1 MSRKLFLLCFAVT
14 VGLILPN
21 LPGSSAG
28 ACGCPPLWTG
38 FQGVCYRYFSAESV
52 TWQEAERQCQSFT
65 KPCWDEDATTGQLGH
80 LVSIHSQEEMD
91 FLITLFESIRNKRFS
106 GRQMV
111 WIGLNDLESEGSFEW
126 SDGSDVNY
134 TFWYTDRP
142 NNYNN
147 EQHCVEY
154 DVARDYRWNDLQ
166 CNPSTVNNEWLIGGF
181 VCKLGQWL

>member
-38 FQGVCYRYFSAESV
+38 FQGMCYRYFSAESV
-52 TWQEAERQCQSFT
+52 TWQEAERHCQSFT

-91 FLITLFESIRNKRFS
+91 FLSTLFESIRDKRFS
-106 GRQMV
+106 GRQKV

-134 TFWYTDRP
+134 TFWFTDRP
-142 NNYNN
+142 NSLND
-147 EQHCVEY
+147 EQNCVEY
-154 DVARDYRWNDLQ
+154 DVAWDYRWNDFE
-166 CNPSTVNNEWLIGGF
+166 CNPSHDDWIVRGF
-181 VCKLGQWL
+181 VCKLGHWL